1 MHEYSR
7 YVKSEMDKRK
17 WNQNDLAKKAGLT
30 RQVVSA
36 IVTDNRERLTNI
48 PSDKTMDGLAKAFGV
63 DPTVVRAN
71 VALAM
76 GLPVEV
82 KRANTSDISDSDLI
96 MELSRRLE
104 KARND
109 SPPLI
114 AQEPGTPRETNQDEK
129 TPDPPLDR
137 LGYDL
142 AATTGQRALD
152 EEDANANKRGEE
164 NQDT

>member
-63 DPTVVRAN
+63 DPAVIRAN

-82 KRANTSDISDSDLI
+82 KRASTSDISDSELI

-109 SPPLI
+109 SSPSTT
-114 AQEPGTPRETNQDEK
+114 QEPGASGEAVEVEK
-129 TPDPPLDR
+129 TPEPPLDR
-137 LGYDL
+137 LGYSL

-152 EEDANANKRGEE
+152 EEDEKANKHGEE

>member
-7 YVKSEMDKRK
+7 HVKSEMDKRK

-63 DPTVVRAN
+63 DPTVIRAS

-82 KRANTSDISDSDLI
+82 KRASTSDISDSELI
-96 MELSRRLE
+96 MELSRRPE

-109 SPPLI
+109 SPTI
-114 AQEPGTPRETNQDEK
+114 SYAGTGNTRRNGPKPEDPATAIGPAGLQPSRYDRPPRF
-129 TPDPPLDR
+129 
-137 LGYDL
+137 G
-142 AATTGQRALD
+142 
-152 EEDANANKRGEE
+152 RGR
-164 NQDT
+164 

>member
-30 RQVVSA
+30 RHVVSA
-36 IVTDNRERLTNI
+36 IVTDNRERLINI
-48 PSDKTMDGLAKAFGV
+48 PSDKTMDGPAKAFVV
-63 DPTVVRAN
+63 DPTVIRAS

-82 KRANTSDISDSDLI
+82 KRASTSDISDSELI

-109 SPPLI
+109 SPPSST
-114 AQEPGTPRETNQDEK
+114 QEQGTPGKTNQNQK
-129 TPDPPLDR
+129 TPQPPLDR
-137 LGYDL
+137 LGYNL
-142 AATTGQRALD
+142 AAMTGHRALD
-152 EEDANANKRGEE
+152 ADDEAASRRGEE
-164 NQDT
+164 HQE